1 MERVDLMRFPI
12 ALTILAVLVLAGA
25 FLSLRFVLAIFALI
39 VVFVGIVQFRQSGAT
54 MAVVGLIVSL
64 MLAIGFFNTDPLVAL
79 GAAIY
84 GIFKSFGIT
93 ISVLATML
101 MIFLMRE
108 VGALQIISTAIKRAA
123 TTKEQQALF
132 LGVGFGSFATSLGV
146 VTPSLFPPLLV
157 AMGFSPFAA
166 IAISVL
172 GYNATTSYAL
182 LSVPIS
188 LPADVF
194 RLDVFLFAYKV
205 NIFLPVVAVLVSIA
219 MLWIIGG
226 KSSVK
231 KGIVPA
237 ILTGLTIAFSCLIF
251 GLLHVP
257 IMLIGVLA
265 GLVSM
270 AVLYLHQR
278 LVTRPTKAIGSI
290 DRGKTIR
297 ALSPWLILIALA
309 LVVSMPQVTDWM
321 RHLDGPA
328 FWVFDKPLDLD
339 AFAQVYTWI
348 FAATILSLL
357 ILKPTRDQ
365 LGKTM
370 SLWIRRIWQPFIAY
384 ALFFGVAYVMAWSA
398 MAVSNGKLVPTS
410 EFAVLNMNNV
420 IGLTLAATFGAMFV
434 FVAPWLGLFGAVVG
448 GSEASSNV
456 MFFPIQHEAAEG
468 IGLTEAGQN
477 SSAFMTIYG
486 SHANGGGIASAITP
500 SKINNAAATIGAE
513 AKLESEI
520 LRSHVPLVLVITFI
534 VGLLTAL
541 FIALGI

>member
-1 MERVDLMRFPI
+1 MKRSSAGL
-12 ALTILAVLVLAGA
+12 ILLVALVLAGA
-25 FLSLRFVLAIFALI
+25 FLNLKFVLAILALI
-39 VVFVGIVQFRQSGAT
+39 VVFVGIVEFRQSGAR
-54 MAVVGLIVSL
+54 MAVVGLAVAL
-64 MLAIGFFNTDPLVAL
+64 VLAVGYFNTNPMVAA

-108 VGALQIISTAIKRAA
+108 VGALQKISAAVKAAA

-182 LSVPIS
+182 LSIPIS
-188 LPADVF
+188 LPADIF
-194 RLDVFLFAYKV
+194 KLDQFAFVYKV
-205 NIFLPVVAVLVSIA
+205 NIFLPVVSVLVSIA
-219 MLWIIGG
+219 MLWVVGRR
-226 KSSVK
+226 SSVR
-231 KGIVPA
+231 KGIAPA
-237 ILTGLTIAFSCLIF
+237 IVTGLVIGFSCLIF
-251 GLLHVP
+251 GLLQVP
-257 IMLIGVLA
+257 VMLIGVLA

-270 AVLYLHQR
+270 LVLYSLRNLTAKPVH
-278 LVTRPTKAIGSI
+278 GSEPI
-290 DRGKTIR
+290 DRGQTLR

-309 LVVSMPQVTDWM
+309 LVVSIPQVTSWL
-321 RHLDGPA
+321 RLLDGPA
-328 FWVFDKPLDLD
+328 LWIIDKPLDFD

-348 FAATILSLL
+348 FAATVLSLP
-357 ILKPTRDQ
+357 ILKPTRQQ
-365 LGKTM
+365 LRKTID
-370 SLWIRRIWQPFIAY
+370 LWLRRIWQPFVAY

-398 MAVSNGKLVPTS
+398 MGLANGKIVPTAV
-410 EFAVLNMNNV
+410 FAAMNMNNV
-420 IGLTLAATFGAMFV
+420 VGLTFAAVFGSMFV

-456 MFFPIQHEAAEG
+456 MFFPIQHKAAEG
-468 IGLTEAGQN
+468 IGLTSAGEN

-500 SKINNAAATIGAE
+500 SKINNAAATIGAD

-520 LRSHVPLVLVITFI
+520 MRSHVPLVLVITFV
-534 VGLLTAL
+534 VGLLTGL
-541 FIALGI
+541 FILLGI

>member
-1 MERVDLMRFPI
+1 LKRSSAGL
-12 ALTILAVLVLAGA
+12 ILLVALVLAGA
-25 FLSLRFVLAIFALI
+25 FLNLKFVLAILALI
-39 VVFVGIVQFRQSGAT
+39 VVFVGIVEFRQSGAR
-54 MAVVGLIVSL
+54 MAVVGLAVVL
-64 MLAIGFFNTDPLVAL
+64 VLAVGYFNTNPMVAA

-93 ISVLATML
+93 VSVLATML

-108 VGALQIISTAIKRAA
+108 VGALQRISAAVKVAA

-188 LPADVF
+188 LPADIF
-194 RLDVFLFAYKV
+194 KLDQFAFAYKV
-205 NIFLPVVAVLVSIA
+205 NIFLPVVSVLVSIA
-219 MLWIIGG
+219 MLWVVGRR
-226 KSSVK
+226 SSVR
-231 KGIVPA
+231 KGIAPA
-237 ILTGLTIAFSCLIF
+237 IVTGLVIGFSCLIF
-251 GLLHVP
+251 GLLQVP
-257 IMLIGVLA
+257 VMLIGVLA

-270 AVLYLHQR
+270 LVLYILR
-278 LVTRPTKAIGSI
+278 NLTARPASVSE
-290 DRGKTIR
+290 TINRVETLR
-297 ALSPWLILIALA
+297 ALSPWLILISLA
-309 LVVSMPQVTDWM
+309 LVVSIPQVTSWL
-321 RHLDGPA
+321 RLLDGPA
-328 FWVFDKPLDLD
+328 LWIFDKPLDFD

-348 FAATILSLL
+348 FAATVLSLP
-357 ILKPTRDQ
+357 ILKPTGEQ
-365 LGKTM
+365 LRKTID
-370 SLWIRRIWQPFIAY
+370 LWLRRIWQPFVAY

-398 MAVSNGKLVPTS
+398 MDLANGKIVPTTV
-410 EFAVLNMNNV
+410 FAAMNMNNV
-420 IGLTLAATFGAMFV
+420 VGLTFAAVFGSMFV

-456 MFFPIQHEAAEG
+456 MFFPIQHKAMES
-468 IGLTEAGQN
+468 IGLTGAGEN

-500 SKINNAAATIGAE
+500 SKINNAAATIGAD

-520 LRSHVPLVLVITFI
+520 MRSHVPIVLVITFI
-534 VGLLTAL
+534 VGLLTGL
-541 FIALGI
+541 FVLFGI